1 MKERG
6 VSIKQIHACRLQV
19 LSEIRLK
26 DKYILDYIC
35 PISAVAG
42 KIDNS
47 QDKEVVLFHSKEEKS
62 SFEIRGKFLQTLTVM
77 MSKVITSRTP

>member
-1 MKERG
+1 MKEGG

-47 QDKEVVLFHSKEEKS
+47 QDKEVVLFHSKEKKVVLKLGE
-62 SFEIRGKFLQTLTVM
+62 SFYKRSQ
-77 MSKVITSRTP
+77 R

>member
-35 PISAVAG
+35 PISTGAG
-42 KIDNS
+42 KIDN
-47 QDKEVVLFHSKEEKS
+47 KFGSKRAREPIPI
-62 SFEIRGKFLQTLTVM
+62 FESIKRRKLRVDI
-77 MSKVITSRTP
+77 S